1 MCVLAC
7 WHVFWSRPA
16 MSHGTLY
23 LSSPSLFLPSSS
35 NPLFLHSSH
44 DPPHS
49 HVPCEHPH
57 RHPTRQ
63 EEVCSTLLLMPSH
76 SNKQHIFLFLFAN
89 SQVSCFLEFSDSKE
103 GNLPRLSLS
112 QQDTQ
117 DSRREGA
124 PLKQVSRSPNCSPAH
139 KNYQRP
145 TEQPTDSSSPANSP
159 RHALKPPNGFL
170 AQKKREQDR
179 DRDMDGITQDTFSVV
194 KVDKQGLLNGDAGDV
209 AKREIMDEGLCRS
222 TSRSHRTGRRGGE
235 EETPEQ
241 CEVVMD
247 SIPEQK
253 VTWFCVREDWWGV
266 ILSVR
271 VSVSVF
277 MESVVTLSHSYL
289 TPRARL
295 RNVLSHLPD
304 LHADVHIRACFFT
317 FSLTGRALISIC
329 REQMD

>member
-44 DPPHS
+44 DPLIHTSPANTHIVIPQDRGS
-49 HVPCEHPH
+49 LFN
-57 RHPTRQ
+57 T
-63 EEVCSTLLLMPSH
+63 SFNAITF
-76 SNKQHIFLFLFAN
+76 KQTTH
-89 SQVSCFLEFSDSKE
+89 
-103 GNLPRLSLS
+103 LSLS
-112 QQDTQ
+112 VRQLSKLVVFWSSLTLKKVTFLDSLSLNRHT

-179 DRDMDGITQDTFSVV
+179 DRDMDGITQDTVSVV

-209 AKREIMDEGLCRS
+209 AKREIMDEDCVDPP
-222 TSRSHRTGRRGGE
+222 HAHIEQAE
-235 EETPEQ
+235 EEERKTPEQ

-266 ILSVR
+266 FCLSVW
-271 VSVSVF
+271 VWVC
-277 MESVVTLSHSYL
+277 LW
-289 TPRARL
+289 
-295 RNVLSHLPD
+295 
-304 LHADVHIRACFFT
+304 
-317 FSLTGRALISIC
+317 SL
-329 REQMD
+329 